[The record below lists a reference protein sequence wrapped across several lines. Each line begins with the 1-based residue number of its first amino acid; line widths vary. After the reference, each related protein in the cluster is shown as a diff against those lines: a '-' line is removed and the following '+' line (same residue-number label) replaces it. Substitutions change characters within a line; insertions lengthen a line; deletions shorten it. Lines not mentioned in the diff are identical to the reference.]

1 MPAEAPRAMNAPNQ
15 GRSSARVSRARLALG
30 LALAATLLAHRLAH
44 ASVEPPSAPLRFRD
58 GLIWID
64 VRADTHARPLQFLVD
79 SGASISVLD
88 RQTARDLDLALHPEV
103 QVAGVGATAL
113 GHGPVHFP
121 TSVGPIPIR
130 LPDRLLVLDLHRLSQ
145 ACGNTVHGLIGAD
158 FFRDRIVELD
168 YERGALRL
176 LTSPPAA
183 GAAVAVVPLRAGP
196 RGLRIEAGLNDGPVQ
211 RLRVDTGCASA
222 LHWVSPTTHRPH
234 LARVTATSLSRRSS
248 IPQTLATLRLGNRH
262 WETVP
267 TGLHTQPIFPGEAG
281 LLGNGLLAMFGTVT
295 FDTIT
300 GHLHLGTAG
309 RTPPGLRART
319 NPDSPQQPSQLQAR
333 YR

>member
-1 MPAEAPRAMNAPNQ
+1 MNVPTQ
-15 GRSSARVSRARLALG
+15 GRRPARVSRAQFALG
-30 LALAATLLAHRLAH
+30 LALAATLLAPRLAH
-44 ASVEPPSAPLRFRD
+44 ASVEPQSAPLRFRD

-64 VRADTHARPLQFLVD
+64 VRADNHARPLQFLVD

-103 QVAGVGATAL
+103 QVAGVGNTAL
-113 GHGPVHFP
+113 GHGPIRCP
-121 TSVGPIPIR
+121 ASIGPIR
-130 LPDRLLVLDLHRLSQ
+130 LPDHLLVLDLHRLSQ

-158 FFRDRIVELD
+158 FFRNRIVELD
-168 YERGALRL
+168 YEGGALRIHA
-176 LTSPPAA
+176 SPPDTT
-183 GAAVAVVPLRAGP
+183 AAVAVVPLRAGP
-196 RGLRIEAGLNDGPVQ
+196 RGLRIEAGINDGPVQ

-222 LHWVSPTTHRPH
+222 LHWVSPTAHRPH
-234 LARVTATSLSRRSS
+234 LPRTTTTSLSRRSS
-248 IPQTLATLRLGNRH
+248 IPQTFATLRLGNRR

-267 TGLHTQPIFPGEAG
+267 TGLHPHPIFPGEAG

-300 GHLHLGTAG
+300 GQLHLGTAG
-309 RTPPGLRART
+309 RTPPGLTTRIHPETPETPAL
-319 NPDSPQQPSQLQAR
+319 LQAR